1 MQESILITIDNFI
14 NPPLLVSA
22 IITLLIVVFC
32 IIIKLRNTAN
42 ISFIYFIS
50 PLVLIAGSIISMI
63 KGPNFYFV
71 ASLIISELLL
81 IPLLVV
87 KAFDNPKKRE
97 AKKAAKLLAD
107 RENSI
112 ATNELAQA
120 AIAEIKA
127 KSEKTLE
134 VNKDLIS
141 KVSNYFNNENSIESF
156 LEYCN
161 KMITEKTSADGC
173 VILLADGDDNSLA
186 VKSLMGSFPPPY
198 KLPEDLPHKPIRVET
213 NLRFASFPFSG
224 NIFGDIFTEGEPT
237 LITDSVKDPRVYQNG
252 PEEFLSC
259 GSYIFVPIKQQERS
273 IGLIGLSILPG
284 KTPFSKEDFENA
296 IIMTDAIASA
306 IKPLYSFLAYAEKSE
321 LSKDGIIAT
330 KYQKDMLPA
339 KLPVIDKLQIGCFS
353 NPVENVCG
361 DYYDVLVS
369 RKDRVS
375 FVMADVAGKGMN
387 SLVVMIMIRAILR
400 LSVNTA
406 QSASTIL
413 SWANRGICL
422 ESSKIDHFASVA
434 LINYNSTTKE
444 AQISTCGNNPVF
456 LYSVSNK
463 QLSQISTPSEPMG
476 VDKEAVYSD
485 INITLNSG
493 DILVT
498 CTDGLLESLNENGVQ
513 YSTES
518 LKKVLLQNS
527 NASAKDISNRVK
539 DDLRRYSENIQQY
552 DDQSLL
558 VIKIQ

>member
-1 MQESILITIDNFI
+1 MITIDNFI

-22 IITLLIVVFC
+22 IIALLIVVFC

-513 YSTES
+513 YSNES